1 MNTELPSSAGRS
13 HARLD
18 VMNYLNEIA
27 GRHPAAISLASGRPA
42 EKFFDFEQWVRGV
55 PQFVAHQAR
64 ELGIP
69 ASSAFDLLAQYG
81 RTNGIINELV
91 ARQIGADDGIDC
103 SPEQILMANGAQ
115 EALSLVVTTLC
126 QHPDDVLLVRSP
138 CYIGITGIADLNGIE
153 LVHFGAHDGEEDRG
167 LARLLENAIDGARL
181 RGKRPRALYLV
192 PTFDNPT
199 GSVLDASTRQDI
211 LSVCAANDIVVL
223 EDNPYGAFRFEGAPV
238 PAMHALDRSG
248 CVVYIGT
255 YSKTL
260 CPAVRV
266 GFAVLP
272 RRLFGDAAASRALMA
287 RLSQAK
293 SFVSVNTSQLTQ
305 AVVGAL
311 LLSEQCSLRRL
322 AQAPTAHY
330 RGNRDAMLACLAR
343 EFADLREGV
352 SWNLPQGGFF
362 LCVTLP
368 FAFGRREAD
377 ICASRFG
384 VLVMPL
390 SFFALDDAHDHQ
402 VRLAF
407 SNVARDRIEEGVGR
421 FGAFV
426 RNRLAQGA
434 GDTPARSALQ

>member
-1 MNTELPSSAGRS
+1 MNTELNSRAGRS

-27 GRHPAAISLASGRPA
+27 GRHPTAISLASGRPA
-42 EKFFDFEQWVRGV
+42 EAFFDFEQWLRGV
-55 PQFVAHQAR
+55 PDFVAHQAR
-64 ELGIP
+64 ELGLP
-69 ASSAFDLLAQYG
+69 ARNAFDLLAQYG
-81 RTNGIINELV
+81 RTNGIINDLV
-91 ARQIGADDGIDC
+91 ARQIAIDDGVDC
-103 SPEQILMANGAQ
+103 SPQLILMANGAQ
-115 EALSLVVTTLC
+115 EALSLLVTTLC

-153 LVHFGAHDGEEDRG
+153 LVHFGSESGDDER
-167 LARLLENAIDGARL
+167 LAALLAQAVAGARR
-181 RGKRPRALYLV
+181 RGRNPRALYLV

-199 GSVLDASTRQDI
+199 GGVLDETTRRDI
-211 LSVCAANDIVVL
+211 VSFCGANDIVVL
-223 EDNPYGAFRFEGAPV
+223 EDNPYGMFRFEGEPV
-238 PAMHALDRSG
+238 PSMHALDRSG
-248 CVVYIGT
+248 CVIHVGT

-266 GFAVLP
+266 GFAALP
-272 RRLFGDAAASRALMA
+272 HRLFGDAAASDALMA

-293 SFVSVNTSQLTQ
+293 SFVSVNTSQLNQ

-322 AQAPTAHY
+322 AEAPTAHY
-330 RGNRDAMLACLAR
+330 RGNRDAMIDCLAR
-343 EFADLREGV
+343 EFEDLQDLVR
-352 SWNLPQGGFF
+352 WNQPQGGFF

-368 FAFGRREAD
+368 FPFGRREAD
-377 ICASRFG
+377 LCASRFG

-390 SFFALDDAHDHQ
+390 SFFALDDAQDRQ

-407 SNVARDRIEEGVGR
+407 SNVPRERIAEAVRR

-426 RNRLAQGA
+426 RGRLDEIEA
-434 GDTPARSALQ
+434 DETARSALQ